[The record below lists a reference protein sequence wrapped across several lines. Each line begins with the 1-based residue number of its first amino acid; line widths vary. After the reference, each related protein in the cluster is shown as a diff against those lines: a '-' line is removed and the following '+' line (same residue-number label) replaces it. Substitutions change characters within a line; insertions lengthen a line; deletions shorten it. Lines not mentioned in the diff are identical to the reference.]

1 VKCSEPKIVQTPN
14 GQMLKSTSA
23 FSSRASVTSLTEA
36 ETCWLTISR
45 SSSECANGCSEGEKS
60 VKSTSDS
67 KLRNK
72 KWRDESK
79 VPMVSALVAHQKG
92 TQREFA
98 PVFGSSC
105 ICQRGREVWDDQ
117 TKGVAYYSSSRG
129 LLMSSSAVT

>member
-1 VKCSEPKIVQTPN
+1 
-14 GQMLKSTSA
+14 M
-23 FSSRASVTSLTEA
+23 
-36 ETCWLTISR
+36 
-45 SSSECANGCSEGEKS
+45 
-60 VKSTSDS
+60 KSTSDS

-92 TQREFA
+92 TRPEFA